1 MTPPDDLYE
10 AWKRHRANV
19 PVPDDFADRAL
30 AGLRRP
36 HPALLASRAVG
47 IGIGSLAGAVC
58 LCRVLQVVALF
69 LTGHA
74 CM

>member
-1 MTPPDDLYE
+1 MTPHHDLYE
-10 AWKRHRANV
+10 TWKRRRADV
-19 PVPDDFADRAL
+19 PVPEDFADRVL

-36 HPALLASRAVG
+36 PLFGSRAVY
-47 IGIGSLAGAVC
+47 IGVGSLAGVVG
-58 LCRVLQVVALF
+58 LCRVLQVIALF